1 MRKIRQSFPKRRE
14 MLQTPF
20 TPLPDEEFR
29 QLVAGGAAIPGL
41 EGSVLLVSKWR
52 DPPGMDVDA
61 FLVALR
67 KQGSTLEA
75 RRFKTDVNIRVVRH
89 TPAPAWGGR
98 ALPPTAPVHR

>member
-1 MRKIRQSFPKRRE
+1 

-20 TPLPDEEFR
+20 APLPDDEFR
-29 QLVAGGAAIPGL
+29 KLVADGDAIPGR

-52 DPPGMDVDA
+52 DPPGMEVEA

-75 RRFKTDVNIRVVRH
+75 RRFKTDVNVRVVRNAA
-89 TPAPAWGGR
+89 APAWGGR
-98 ALPPTAPVHR
+98 GLSPAAPIHT